1 MFRQLKALTYTKCEN
16 LVRDLTADSDAN
28 PDQSQLA
35 QLATYTLSGTSDQ
48 YTKILAMIS
57 KRMTDYPK
65 IKHVKKALMVIDYG
79 LTNFSDKFVS
89 DIAQQQSVIQRITK
103 YRYYK
108 NGETDIAG
116 PVRELAASILIKLS
130 DDGIEDKRG
139 HGRKQ
144 PAARSPA
151 PAAQP
156 AAPAKQEEEEVE
168 AADEPDREE
177 PKATE
182 AMINAVKFDE
192 WDDGSIQVSGRVG
205 VNEGRVNGIY
215 APRDDDQM
223 VNGKKS
229 YIKEGQMEDPIVM
242 WFWEKNKGLWM
253 ISRETGINT
262 QSAYAC
268 VLTGPEIETPDKIPD
283 GKTWMVYNK
292 SANDGEGGYE
302 PDTNISVTLKSN

>member
-16 LVRDLTADSDAN
+16 LVRDLTADSDTN

-35 QLATYTLSGTSDQ
+35 ELATYTLSGRSDQ
-48 YTKILAMIS
+48 YTKILAMLS

-65 IKHVKKALMVIDYG
+65 IKHVKKSLMVIDYG

-89 DIAQQQSVIQRITK
+89 DLAQQQSVIQRITK

-130 DDGIEDKRG
+130 EDEIEDKRG
-139 HGRKQ
+139 YGKKQATGSPPQ
-144 PAARSPA
+144 PAV
-151 PAAQP
+151 
-156 AAPAKQEEEEVE
+156 PAKQEEEEVE
-168 AADEPDREE
+168 AADEPNREE

-205 VNEGRVNGIY
+205 INEGRVNGIY
-215 APRDDDQM
+215 APRGDDQM
-223 VNGKKS
+223 VGGKRS

-242 WFWEKNKGLWM
+242 WFWEKNRGVWM
-253 ISRETGINT
+253 ISRETGINSD
-262 QSAYAC
+262 SAYAC
-268 VLTGPEIETPDKIPD
+268 VLTGMDVETPDQIPG

-292 SANDGEGGYE
+292 AANDGKGGYE
-302 PDTNISVTLKSN
+302 PDKNITVTLKSN

>member
-1 MFRQLKALTYTKCEN
+1 MFRQLKALTYTRGEN

-28 PDQSQLA
+28 PDQSQLS
-35 QLATYTLSGTSDQ
+35 QLATYTHSGTSDQ
-48 YTKILAMIS
+48 YTKILGMIT

-65 IKHVKKALMVIDYG
+65 IKHVKKSLMVIDYG

-130 DDGIEDKRG
+130 EDEIEDKRG
-139 HGRKQ
+139 YGKKQ
-144 PAARSPA
+144 AVRA

-156 AAPAKQEEEEVE
+156 AVPAKQEEEEVE
-168 AADEPDREE
+168 AADEPNREE
-177 PKATE
+177 PEATD
-182 AMINAVKFDE
+182 AMRNAVKFDE

-205 VNEGRVNGIY
+205 INEGRVNGIY
-215 APRDDDQM
+215 APRGDDEM
-223 VNGKKS
+223 VGGKKS

-242 WFWEKNKGLWM
+242 WFWEKNRGVWM
-253 ISRETGINT
+253 ISRESGINSD
-262 QSAYAC
+262 SAYAC
-268 VLTGPEIETPDKIPD
+268 VLTGMDVETPDQIPD

-292 SANDGEGGYE
+292 GANDGAGGYE
-302 PDTNISVTLKSN
+302 PDKNITVTLKSN

>member
-35 QLATYTLSGTSDQ
+35 ELATYTLSGRSDQ

-65 IKHVKKALMVIDYG
+65 IKHVKKSLMVIDYG

-130 DDGIEDKRG
+130 EDEIEDKRG
-139 HGRKQ
+139 YGKKQ
-144 PAARSPA
+144 AVRSP
-151 PAAQP
+151 PQP

-168 AADEPDREE
+168 AADEPNREE

-205 VNEGRVNGIY
+205 INEGRVNGIY
-215 APRDDDQM
+215 APRGDDQM
-223 VNGKKS
+223 VGGKKS

-242 WFWEKNKGLWM
+242 WFWEKNRGVWM
-253 ISRETGINT
+253 ISRETGINSD
-262 QSAYAC
+262 SAYAC
-268 VLTGPEIETPDKIPD
+268 VLTGMDVETPDQIPD

-292 SANDGEGGYE
+292 GANDGKGGYE
-302 PDTNISVTLKSN
+302 PDKNITVSLKSN